1 MSHLHIDD
9 FSHDVARILMQAY
22 MTFPRP
28 GALYVEDVI
37 GPTEVDDVGL
47 HSARHMACL
56 GAMLW
61 LAEEGYLRY
70 QATIFE
76 EGLEQ
81 AVLTNK
87 AFVLL
92 TALSELRFD
101 STDPQLP
108 ATVQHERATLAEQFL
123 RAIRSQDS
131 VRTTAVV
138 RYLLSRQP
146 EAVQASEFADLT
158 EASGLGDDDAITLT

>member
-22 MTFPRP
+22 MRFPSP

-47 HSARHMACL
+47 HSSRHMACL
-56 GAMLW
+56 GAMIW
-61 LAEEGYLRY
+61 LADEGFIRY
-70 QATIFE
+70 EATIFH

-92 TALSELRFD
+92 TALSELRVD
-101 STDPQLP
+101 SPDPQLP
-108 ATVQHERATLAEQFL
+108 ATVQHEKATLAEQFIQ
-123 RAIRSQDS
+123 AIRAQDS

-146 EAVQASEFADLT
+146 QPVPADEFDDLITPASP
-158 EASGLGDDDAITLT
+158 ASDKEWL

>member
-1 MSHLHIDD
+1 
-9 FSHDVARILMQAY
+9 
-22 MTFPRP
+22 
-28 GALYVEDVI
+28 
-37 GPTEVDDVGL
+37 
-47 HSARHMACL
+47 
-56 GAMLW
+56 LW

-146 EAVQASEFADLT
+146 SPVQAEEFSDLIPNLPADAPSL
-158 EASGLGDDDAITLT
+158 L

>member
-1 MSHLHIDD
+1 MPHLHIDD

-22 MTFPRP
+22 TSFPRP
-28 GALYVEDVI
+28 GALYVEDII

-47 HSARHMACL
+47 HSSRHMACL

-61 LAEEGYLRY
+61 LAEEGFIRY
-70 QATIFE
+70 QATIFQ

-81 AVLTNK
+81 VVLSNK

-92 TALSELRFD
+92 TSLSELRLD
-101 STDPQLP
+101 NTDPQLP
-108 ATVQHERATLAEQFL
+108 ATVKHEKATLAEQFMQ
-123 RAIRSQDS
+123 AIRAQDS

-146 EAVQASEFADLT
+146 EPVPAEEFADLIKPDT
-158 EASGLGDDDAITLT
+158 PATDEEWL

>member
-22 MTFPRP
+22 MSFPRP
-28 GALYVEDVI
+28 GALYVEDII

-47 HSARHMACL
+47 HSSRHMACL

-61 LAEEGYLRY
+61 LADEGFLRY
-70 QATIFE
+70 EATIFH

-92 TALSELRFD
+92 TALSDLRLD
-101 STDPQLP
+101 HPDPALP
-108 ATVQHERATLAEQFL
+108 ATVQHEKATLAEQFL
-123 RAIRSQDS
+123 QAIRAQDS

-146 EAVQASEFADLT
+146 APVAAQEFADVIKPAT
-158 EASGLGDDDAITLT
+158 PESDDEWL

>member
-22 MTFPRP
+22 LSFPRP
-28 GALYVEDVI
+28 GAIYVEDII

-61 LAEEGYLRY
+61 LANEGFLRY
-70 QATIFE
+70 NATIFQ
-76 EGLEQ
+76 EGIEQ

-92 TALSELRFD
+92 TALSELRLD
-101 STDPQLP
+101 STDPALP
-108 ATVQHERATLAEQFL
+108 ATLQHEKATLAEQFMQ
-123 RAIRSQDS
+123 AIRSGSS

-146 EAVQASEFADLT
+146 APVLADEFADV
-158 EASGLGDDDAITLT
+158 ITPDSPSPDEEWL

>member
-9 FSHDVARILMQAY
+9 FTHDVARILMQSY
-22 MTFPRP
+22 MSFPRP
-28 GALYVEDVI
+28 GAFYVEDII

-47 HSARHMACL
+47 HSTRHMSCL

-70 QATIFE
+70 QATIFQ

-81 AVLTNK
+81 AVLSNR

-92 TALSELRFD
+92 TALSDLRFED
-101 STDPQLP
+101 TDPQLP
-108 ATVQHERATLAEQFL
+108 ATVQLEIATVAEQL
-123 RAIRSQDS
+123 IQAIRAEDS
-131 VRTTAVV
+131 ARTTALV
-138 RYLLSRQP
+138 RYLLSRSPQP
-146 EAVQASEFADLT
+146 VDKDEFAPIG
-158 EASGLGDDDAITLT
+158 AK

>member
-9 FSHDVARILMQAY
+9 FTHDVARILMQSY
-22 MTFPRP
+22 MSFPRP
-28 GALYVEDVI
+28 GALYVEDII

-47 HSARHMACL
+47 HSTRHMSCL

-70 QATIFE
+70 QATIFQ

-81 AVLTNK
+81 AVLSNP

-92 TALSELRFD
+92 TALSDLRFAE
-101 STDPQLP
+101 TDPQLP
-108 ATVQHERATLAEQFL
+108 ASVQLEKATVAEQL
-123 RAIRSQDS
+123 LQAIRAQDS
-131 VRTTAVV
+131 ARTTALV
-138 RYLLSRQP
+138 RYLLSRNPQP
-146 EAVQASEFADLT
+146 VDKDEFAP
-158 EASGLGDDDAITLT
+158 LGAK

>member
-9 FSHDVARILMQAY
+9 FTHDVARILMQCY
-22 MTFPRP
+22 MSFPRP
-28 GALYVEDVI
+28 GALYVEDII

-47 HSARHMACL
+47 HSTRHMSCL

-70 QATIFE
+70 QASIFQ

-81 AVLTNK
+81 AVLSNR

-92 TALSELRFD
+92 TALSDLRFEE
-101 STDPQLP
+101 TDPQLP
-108 ATVQHERATLAEQFL
+108 ATVQLEKATVAEQL
-123 RAIRSQDS
+123 IQAIRAQDS
-131 VRTTAVV
+131 ARTTALV
-138 RYLLSRQP
+138 RYLLSRDPQP
-146 EAVQASEFADLT
+146 VDKDEFAPIG
-158 EASGLGDDDAITLT
+158 AK

>member
-47 HSARHMACL
+47 HSARYMACL

-146 EAVQASEFADLT
+146 SPVQAEEFSDLIPNLPADAPSL
-158 EASGLGDDDAITLT
+158 L